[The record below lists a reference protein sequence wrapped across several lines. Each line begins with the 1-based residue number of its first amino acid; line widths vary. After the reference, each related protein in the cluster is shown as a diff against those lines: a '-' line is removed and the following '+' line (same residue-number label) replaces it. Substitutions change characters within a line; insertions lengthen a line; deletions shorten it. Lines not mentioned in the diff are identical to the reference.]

1 MRITAGAMRGR
12 KLQVVDIPGLRPT
25 PSKVREA
32 LFNMLGNVDGFRML
46 DLFSG
51 SGIMALE
58 ALSRG
63 ATTAVSIEQNRRAAQ
78 AMDQLRVSLNLADVW
93 RIKPM
98 SVEKGLSILAGQ
110 SFDLV
115 FADPPYEKGFA
126 NKLPA
131 LLNTHGIHCSR
142 LVIEE
147 SARVQPNW
155 PEGWR
160 CSQSRRYGD
169 TMLHFLEPD
178 EES

>member
-1 MRITAGAMRGR
+1 MRGR

-32 LFNMLGNVDGFRML
+32 LFNMLGSVDGFRML

-63 ATTAVSIEQNRRAAQ
+63 AATAVSIEKNRHATRS
-78 AMDQLRVSLNLADVW
+78 MDQLRETLKLTESWQIIPV
-93 RIKPM
+93 
-98 SVEKGLSILAGQ
+98 SVEQGLSSLAEQ

-126 NKLPA
+126 NKLPT
-131 LLNTHGIHCSR
+131 LLDTYGIHCSR

-147 SARVQPNW
+147 SAHVQPEW
-155 PEGWR
+155 PESWH
-160 CSQSRRYGD
+160 CQQSRRYGD
-169 TMLHFLEPD
+169 TTLHFLEPD
-178 EES
+178 TES

>member
-1 MRITAGAMRGR
+1 MRGR
-12 KLQVVDIPGLRPT
+12 KLQAPDIPGLRPT

-32 LFNMLGNVDGFRML
+32 LFNMLGNVDGLRML
-46 DLFSG
+46 DLFAG

-63 ATTAVSIEQNRRAAQ
+63 ATTAVSIEQNRRATQ
-78 AMDQLRVSLNLADVW
+78 SMDQLRVSLNLAESWQIMPV
-93 RIKPM
+93 
-98 SVEKGLSILAGQ
+98 SVEKGLCRLAEQ
-110 SFDLV
+110 SFDLI

-131 LLNTHGIHCSR
+131 LLNQYGIHCSR

-155 PEGWR
+155 PGGWH
-160 CSQSRRYGD
+160 CQQSRRYGD
-169 TMLHFLEPD
+169 TVLHFLEPD
-178 EES
+178 KES

>member
-1 MRITAGAMRGR
+1 MP
-12 KLQVVDIPGLRPT
+12 DIPGLRPT

-32 LFNMLGNVDGFRML
+32 LFNILGNVDGFRML

-63 ATTAVSIEQNRRAAQ
+63 AASAVSIEQNRRATRS
-78 AMDQLRVSLNLADVW
+78 MDQLRVSLNLAESW
-93 RIKPM
+93 QIIPM
-98 SVEKGLSILAGQ
+98 SVEKGLSSLAEQ

-126 NKLPA
+126 DRLPA
-131 LLNTHGIHCSR
+131 LLNKHGVFCEM

-155 PEGWR
+155 PQGWH
-160 CSQSRRYGD
+160 CQQSRRYGD
-169 TMLHFLEPD
+169 TILHFLEPD

>member
-1 MRITAGAMRGR
+1 MRGR

-63 ATTAVSIEQNRRAAQ
+63 AVSAVSIEQNRRAARS
-78 AMDQLRVSLNLADVW
+78 MDQLSETLNLAESW
-93 RIKPM
+93 QIIPM
-98 SVEKGLSILAGQ
+98 SVEKGLSSLAGQ

-126 NKLPA
+126 NILPT
-131 LLNTHGIHCSR
+131 LLNTHGIDCST

-147 SARVQPNW
+147 SARVQVEW
-155 PEGWR
+155 PGGWQCR
-160 CSQSRRYGD
+160 QSRCYGD
-169 TMLHFLEPD
+169 TCLHFLESDAECEPRL
-178 EES
+178 S

>member
-1 MRITAGAMRGR
+1 MP
-12 KLQVVDIPGLRPT
+12 DIPGLRPT

-32 LFNMLGNVDGFRML
+32 LFNILGNVDDFRML

-63 ATTAVSIEQNRRAAQ
+63 AATVISIEQNRRATRS
-78 AMDQLRVSLNLADVW
+78 MDQLRATLNLTEAW
-93 RIKPM
+93 RIMPM
-98 SVEKGLSILAGQ
+98 SIEKGLSSLAEQ

-126 NKLPA
+126 RKLPA
-131 LLNTHGIHCSR
+131 LLNTYGIHCSR

-147 SARVQPNW
+147 SARVHVEW
-155 PEGWR
+155 SEGWHCR
-160 CSQSRRYGD
+160 QLRRYGD
-169 TMLHFLEPD
+169 TVLHFLEPD
-178 EES
+178 EGS

>member
-1 MRITAGAMRGR
+1 VRITAGALRGR
-12 KLQVVDIPGLRPT
+12 KLQVPDIPGLRPT

-32 LFNMLGNVDGFRML
+32 LFNILGNVENFRML

-63 ATTAVSIEQNRRAAQ
+63 AATAVSIEQNRHAIRSMNQYRA
-78 AMDQLRVSLNLADVW
+78 DLNLDKIW
-93 RIKPM
+93 QIIPM
-98 SVEKGLSILAGQ
+98 SVERGLSTLAEQ

-126 NKLPA
+126 NTLPA
-131 LLNTHGIHCSR
+131 LLNKHGIHCKM

-147 SARVQPNW
+147 SARVQIIW
-155 PEGWR
+155 PEGWCCR
-160 CSQSRRYGD
+160 QSRYYGD
-169 TMLHFLEPD
+169 TCLHFLEPD
-178 EES
+178 AKG

>member
-1 MRITAGAMRGR
+1 
-12 KLQVVDIPGLRPT
+12 
-25 PSKVREA
+25 
-32 LFNMLGNVDGFRML
+32 MLGNVDGFRML

-63 ATTAVSIEQNRRAAQ
+63 AASAVSIEQDRRATR
-78 AMDQLRVSLNLADVW
+78 AMDQLRVNLKLTESW
-93 RIKPM
+93 QIIPK
-98 SVEKGLSILAGQ
+98 SVEQGLSSLAEQ

-126 NKLPA
+126 NKLPT
-131 LLNTHGIHCSR
+131 LLNTYGIDCNT

-169 TMLHFLEPD
+169 TKLHFLEPD

>member
-1 MRITAGAMRGR
+1 
-12 KLQVVDIPGLRPT
+12 
-25 PSKVREA
+25 
-32 LFNMLGNVDGFRML
+32 MLGNVDGFRLL

-63 ATTAVSIEQNRRAAQ
+63 AASAVSIEQNRRATRS
-78 AMDQLRVSLNLADVW
+78 MDQLRMSLNLAESW
-93 RIKPM
+93 QIIPM
-98 SVEKGLSILAGQ
+98 SVEKGLSSLAEQ

-131 LLNTHGIHCSR
+131 LLNRYGIHCST

-147 SARVQPNW
+147 SARVRIEW
-155 PEGWR
+155 PEGWHCR
-160 CSQSRRYGD
+160 QSRRYGD
-169 TMLHFLEPD
+169 TILHFLEPD
-178 EES
+178 AEI